1 MDSGRMVE
9 RRCLYCVHW
18 AMLGDDSNPK
28 AAEHEVQARYGP
40 NVGLGSQC
48 EHPSRTR
55 PTGGAS
61 VSACEMWEEK
71 SGKPKQG

>member
-1 MDSGRMVE
+1 MVE

-48 EHPSRTR
+48 EHPGRTR